1 MTRKLAL
8 ELFALIAAL
17 LALAATPSMA
27 GDYAERALLG
37 FSPDGRYFAFEEYG
51 IQDGSG
57 FPYSN
62 IFLIDTATDDWV
74 AGTPIRVLIE
84 GDGPPPSETRSE
96 SADRF
101 RPFLMKY
108 QIGAQG
114 LTVANNPLTET
125 SANRHFVSF
134 LPRPLVPPQERDYEL
149 AIREYALPA
158 PDCPDV
164 EQGYRGFQLAL
175 RNPDG
180 QQRLLA
186 RDERLPDSRNCPLGY
201 AISEV
206 ITYHPPT
213 GTPVFAIMISVLS
226 FGFEGPDRRFIA
238 VTGRL

>member
-1 MTRKLAL
+1 MDMRRKLAL
-8 ELFALIAAL
+8 KLFALIAIP

-37 FSPDGRYFAFEEYG
+37 FSPDGHYCAFEEYG
-51 IQDGSG
+51 VQDGSG

-84 GDGPPPSETRSE
+84 GDSPLLSETRSE
-96 SADRF
+96 STDRF

-108 QIGAQG
+108 WIGAQG
-114 LTVANNPLTET
+114 LTVAKNPLTET

-134 LPRPLVPPQERDYEL
+134 LPRLLVPLQDRDYEL
-149 AIREYALPA
+149 VIHESALPA

-175 RNPDG
+175 RDHDG
-180 QQRLLA
+180 SSGSSHVTNGFRTA
-186 RDERLPDSRNCPLGY
+186 
-201 AISEV
+201 AIVPSATRFRKSSS
-206 ITYHPPT
+206 IT
-213 GTPVFAIMISVLS
+213 
-226 FGFEGPDRRFIA
+226 RRP
-238 VTGRL
+238 GRRSSPS